1 MGRAKSPLHGRSRW
15 PLLEFHMPRISYTRA
30 HEMATRAAFLNESRM
45 NFINADRLNKEIR
58 GLAWRWGVSSAQS
71 AEWMETQLPS
81 IAALVSKTAYD
92 IAFQGVI

>member
-1 MGRAKSPLHGRSRW
+1 
-15 PLLEFHMPRISYTRA
+15 
-30 HEMATRAAFLNESRM
+30 M

-81 IAALVSKTAYD
+81 IAALVSRTAYD
-92 IAFQGVI
+92 IVFQGVI